1 MLFSS
6 RRYFISSLNLFGSHA
21 DESVD
26 FSFAIVLIINNCSI
40 IKYLKDVISVFD
52 THIFSSRKIIL
63 PSSTIFTLSGTN
75 IYLFFTDGVSQF
87 TRSGSDSS
95 VALGRMGALTK

>member
-40 IKYLKDVISVFD
+40 IKELKDVISVFD
-52 THIFSSRKIIL
+52 THIFFLLGKLSCL
-63 PSSTIFTLSGTN
+63 QVLYLLYLGPIF
-75 IYLFFTDGVSQF
+75 IYFLLMVFHSLLGVE
-87 TRSGSDSS
+87 
-95 VALGRMGALTK
+95 VIHP